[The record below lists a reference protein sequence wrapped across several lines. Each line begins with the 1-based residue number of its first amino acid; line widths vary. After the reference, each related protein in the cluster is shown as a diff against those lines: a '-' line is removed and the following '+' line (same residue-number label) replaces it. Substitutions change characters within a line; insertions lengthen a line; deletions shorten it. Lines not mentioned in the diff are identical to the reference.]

1 VRMLTAAAIMFFL
14 SASIGS
20 AMPLV
25 AVDADSGLPGIQS
38 TSEVSLGSTV
48 VIDITVADIEAGAP
62 LNGFEFDLV
71 FDATVLSPLSVVDGG
86 FLLDPVVVVQE
97 SLGVLVVEFAEV
109 TLGPAGAFGDGVLA
123 RVTFDTIG
131 LGISTL
137 DLDSVIL
144 SAPFGVPISAN
155 VTDGSVN
162 VVPEPSTAIYLALG
176 LGVLARRRSTF
187 AVTDSSE
194 KPGARL

>member
-1 VRMLTAAAIMFFL
+1 MLTTAAIMFFL
-14 SASIGS
+14 SASVGS
-20 AMPLV
+20 AIPLV
-25 AVDADSGLPGIQS
+25 SVDADSGLPGIQS

-48 VIDITVADIEAGAP
+48 VIDITVTDIEAGAP
-62 LNGFEFDLV
+62 LNGFEFDLL

-86 FLLDPVVVVQE
+86 FLLDPVFVVQE
-97 SLGVLVVEFAEV
+97 SLGGLVVEFAEV

-144 SAPFGVPISAN
+144 SAPFGVPISTN

-162 VVPEPSTAIYLALG
+162 VVPEPSTAIYLTLG
-176 LGVLARRRSTF
+176 LGVLARRKLRS
-187 AVTDSSE
+187 
-194 KPGARL
+194 RLPTAAKNAGLR